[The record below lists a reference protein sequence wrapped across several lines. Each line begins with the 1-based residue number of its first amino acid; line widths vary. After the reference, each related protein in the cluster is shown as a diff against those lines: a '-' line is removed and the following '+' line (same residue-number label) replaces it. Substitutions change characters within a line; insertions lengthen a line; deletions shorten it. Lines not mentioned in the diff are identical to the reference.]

1 MLPERLDNMIFEI
14 TEQEQIIHPHELQ
27 QTLQPL
33 RERGA
38 RVAVD
43 DAGAGYAGLQQIM
56 RMKADF
62 IKLDRALIS
71 DVHVD
76 QAKAAL
82 IGSLVDFAGSTGAEV
97 CAEGIETLDE
107 LRVLIRLGVT
117 CGQGFGLARPAPP
130 WTLVDDEAAGLC
142 RALAREESGA
152 RPHHL
157 PAVPSRRRSHTG

>member
-1 MLPERLDNMIFEI
+1 MIFEI

-27 QTLQPL
+27 ATLQPL

-71 DVHVD
+71 DVHLD

-82 IGSLVDFAGSTGAEV
+82 IGSLVDFAASTGAEV

-107 LRVLIRLGVT
+107 LRVLIRLGVHVRA
-117 CGQGFGLARPAPP
+117 GLRARPPRA
-130 WTLVDDEAAGLC
+130 TVDRWSTPRRRACAARWPARRAGPARTTC
-142 RALAREESGA
+142 RRCRSAGA
-152 RPHHL
+152 RTL
-157 PAVPSRRRSHTG
+157 Q